1 MFLDIKQ
8 MQLGKVRFSET
19 IPTGAMEF
27 LDQQIRQAAPIETA
41 GSAEVMEA
49 VLEIR
54 VRGHLRTCMEA
65 ACDRCLEP
73 ASFRLTQISTWS
85 TVRLPWHRRGKR
97 WRWGAR
103 RPRSASTMETAWN

>member
-1 MFLDIKQ
+1 
-8 MQLGKVRFSET
+8 
-19 IPTGAMEF
+19 
-27 LDQQIRQAAPIETA
+27 
-41 GSAEVMEA
+41 MEA

-73 ASFRLTQISTWS
+73 ASFPIDTDFDLVYR
-85 TVRLPWHRRGKR
+85 PAAMAPRRGKR